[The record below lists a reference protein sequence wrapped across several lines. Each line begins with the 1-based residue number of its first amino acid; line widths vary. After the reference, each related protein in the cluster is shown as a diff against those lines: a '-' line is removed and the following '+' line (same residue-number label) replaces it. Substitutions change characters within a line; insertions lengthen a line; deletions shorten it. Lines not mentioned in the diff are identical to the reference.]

1 MTQPWLSP
9 LTHRIQKGY
18 FISCLTSSSSGS
30 VSLLERSPHSHSS
43 AHVIFVVGLYT
54 AALPSLSPV
63 SLHWVSFI
71 NNNEYE
77 TLKVRPNVPLFPA
90 SWRLSGSRL
99 SLYLEWKAHFPVPS
113 NTINGNWEN
122 LPPHP
127 SLDGIAG
134 HPSAAVQIKIHT

>member
-1 MTQPWLSP
+1 MTQPWLSS
-9 LTHRIQKGY
+9 LTHRIQKGC
-18 FISCLTSSSSGS
+18 FISRLTSSSSGS
-30 VSLLERSPHSHSS
+30 VSFLERSPHSHSS
-43 AHVIFVVGLYT
+43 AHVVSVVGLYT

-77 TLKVRPNVPLFPA
+77 TLKVRPNLPLFPA

-99 SLYLEWKAHFPVPS
+99 SLYLEWKVHFPVPS
-113 NTINGNWEN
+113 NPINSNWEN

-127 SLDGIAG
+127 SLDGMAG
-134 HPSAAVQIKIHT
+134 YPSAAVQIKSHT